1 MHYTNTDNPIDFPKS
16 PKCYQLIGVPASGKS
31 TWYKNQDWLGD
42 DKKEHKYV
50 STDQHV
56 EGYAQDQG
64 KTYSEVFAEYM
75 PTAIKQMMVNVNLA
89 AAFQIDIV
97 WDQTSTTIASRAR
110 KFNALNGSNY
120 EHIAIVFRTPDL
132 DVLKERLAS
141 RPGKEIPWEV
151 VQGMLDNWEEPTLEE
166 GFKEI
171 WYV

>member
-1 MHYTNTDNPIDFPKS
+1 M
-16 PKCYQLIGVPASGKS
+16 PKCYQLIGVPAAGKS
-31 TWYKNQDWLGD
+31 TWYKNQDWLGE
-42 DKKEHKYV
+42 DKKDHKYV

-75 PTAIKQMMVNVNLA
+75 PTAIEQMMVNVNLA

-97 WDQTSTTIASRAR
+97 WDQTSTTVKSRAR
-110 KFNALNGSNY
+110 KFNMLPNY
-120 EHIAIVFRTPDL
+120 EHIAVVFRTPNL

-141 RPGKEIPWEV
+141 RPGKDVPWEV

-166 GFKEI
+166 GFTEI
-171 WYV
+171 WYA